1 MAPTD
6 PSIKELI
13 SENLVDKPSFDLK
26 VHSSKILMIV
36 FFMKLV
42 FDLVE

>member
-13 SENLVDKPSFDLK
+13 SKNLVDKPSFDLE

-42 FDLVE
+42 FV